1 MPIEEV
7 GMVEIGSFFL
17 VGCDPGHV
25 LGFGVLGSSRFFFF
39 FFFSFSCCDQCLK
52 EEVGM
57 VEIGGF
63 LGLISVVC

>member
-25 LGFGVLGSSRFFFF
+25 LGFGVLGSSRVFFFF
-39 FFFSFSCCDQCLK
+39 FP
-52 EEVGM
+52 
-57 VEIGGF
+57 F
-63 LGLISVVC
+63 LVVTDA

>member
-25 LGFGVLGSSRFFFF
+25 LGFGFLGFFFF
-39 FFFSFSCCDQCLK
+39 FFP
-52 EEVGM
+52 
-57 VEIGGF
+57 
-63 LGLISVVC
+63 VVTNA